1 MRSCERARER
11 YGVFLEQQREVEEHM
26 KLARVKEQLAKQT
39 KHAVSEL
46 ENEIRFVKKGIEVAE
61 TSVEESNH
69 QLGKTMKG
77 KTLNQDNIVL
87 CQSKIT
93 VGLERKTELNENWR
107 KRQRNFVP
115 NRFICFLLF
124 YDYLLLFWS
133 Y

>member
-26 KLARVKEQLAKQT
+26 KLARVKEELAKLT
-39 KHAVSEL
+39 KDAVSKL

-61 TSVEESNH
+61 TSVEEANH
-69 QLGKTMKG
+69 QLGETMKG

-93 VGLERKTELNENWR
+93 VGLERKTQLNENLR
-107 KRQRNFVP
+107 KLEEKTTKLCTQQ
-115 NRFICFLLF
+115 ILLF
-124 YDYLLLFWS
+124 FIVL
-133 Y
+133 